1 MTRTLTIAVRPR
13 LQFADRRGVAGRR
26 ASLNIEV
33 TCASKSSVE

>member
-26 ASLNIEV
+26 ASVNIEV
-33 TCASKSSVE
+33 TYIAKSPVE